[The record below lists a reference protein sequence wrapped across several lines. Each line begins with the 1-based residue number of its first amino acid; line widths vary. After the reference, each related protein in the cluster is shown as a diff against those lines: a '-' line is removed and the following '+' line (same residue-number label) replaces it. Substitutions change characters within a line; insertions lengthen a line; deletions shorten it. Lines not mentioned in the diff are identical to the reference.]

1 MPENQTPYNEQK
13 HPEAGA
19 PQQSEDV
26 ISEYYDGVKKLEMQG
41 YESGIR
47 KARNALFFAAGI
59 YLVWELIG
67 ITVADIPF
75 SLIPMTYWA
84 ILGAVVASFIGLAIW
99 TRKRPYS
106 AIIAGLILFI
116 LLWILSIV
124 IAGGEAIYKGILV
137 RAIVIGI
144 LIKALKPAK
153 EWEDLKKNS

>member
-1 MPENQTPYNEQK
+1 MPENQNLNQPDQTENNKP
-13 HPEAGA
+13 AG
-19 PQQSEDV
+19 SENV
-26 ISEYYDGVKKLEMQG
+26 ISDYYDDVKQLEMQG

-67 ITVADIPF
+67 IAVADIPF
-75 SLIPMTYWA
+75 SFIPMTYWL
-84 ILGAVVASFIGLAIW
+84 ILGAVVGSFIGLAIW

-137 RAIVIGI
+137 RAIVIVI